1 MASSDDEGEAP
12 PRSVGIYEFVDGEGE
27 PISFAELPIQ
37 WKEGEAPDGKQKQI
51 FLRGSFDKG
60 LQKIYKQVV
69 TWKFDLSNE
78 KPEISVLTKENYWIR
93 LLNSRKAYDN
103 IIRTIL
109 ITVHCLHFVKR
120 NPETS
125 HKSLWDHLGKVFRLL
140 IQTSAP
146 RSISICFILP
156 FPPSHFCATCSL
168 FEPRPSENDLI
179 DHVSLIDEAVKRDAT
194 LAKSKLLVRF
204 LEEKPTKRKAFSED
218 IGTPSKSDFIVD
230 DDMIGENEDDTSDE
244 EDNCFDTVCA
254 ICDNGGTL
262 FCCEGKCIRSFHP
275 TVEDGVDSECSS
287 LGYTHAELEAMKKVD
302 FYCKNCEY
310 KQHQCFACGEL
321 GSSDESSG
329 AEVFRCV
336 NGACGHFYH
345 PGCVAKLLHTGNETA
360 AAELQRKIAT
370 GEQFACP
377 LHKCH
382 VCNEL
387 EVKSDPKLQFA
398 VCRRCPKA
406 YHRKCLPSEIAFEDQ
421 DENVVQRAWED
432 LIPNRILIYCLEH
445 DIDEDLCTPV
455 RNHIKFP
462 DSEQKNKKK
471 QLLEAHG
478 KQKVVTKQR
487 SFALE
492 DGAGKKSAAKLSKG
506 VENLSSP
513 VKQGYLSQKRGGKL
527 SGQLSF
533 KKQKVASNNSCV
545 EKPNDSTVTEDRISL
560 GEQLFARFYGTDS
573 DSVKSRQVERV
584 DGEEELSQKA
594 KAKGTS
600 NLLNLDAD
608 AKKRIL
614 AMMTDASSSVT
625 LKEIV
630 DKYKAPSTHIYSSKY
645 AVDKNVT
652 LGKVE
657 GSVQAVRAALQKM
670 EAGCVTDAK
679 AVCGTDLLHQVMKW
693 KEKLSVYLSPFLYGM
708 RYTSFGRHFTKSDKL
723 KEIVDILHWY
733 VKDGDMVVDFC
744 CGSNDFSCL
753 MKEKLDEIG
762 KSCLYRNY
770 DIVQTK
776 NNFNFEKRDW
786 LEVQPNELPPGSK
799 LIMGLNPPFGVNASL
814 ANKFIDKALE
824 FKPKLLV
831 LIVPQE
837 TQRLDKKDFPYDL
850 IWENDQMLVGK
861 SFYLPG
867 SVDVNDKQMEDWN
880 VNAPPLYLWSHPGW
894 TPKHK
899 DIAHRHGHLFKD
911 QKKSS
916 LQEHRLEDVSDAP
929 GERNNLGEYPVHQGD
944 DRTLG
949 NRREHRE
956 QEARVTT
963 SHKEEF
969 PHDSSLTEG
978 DRNHGHQKNQSEA
991 YSEEFHGKSKR
1002 KRKIRQ
1008 AMSPEDKSTGKH
1020 SVSCQ
1025 PYHNLDGG
1033 RLSDYHSSKSPETHS
1048 HIDVG
1053 MEGDKHSGSSSFSA
1067 SLSYSQTRHGGNLDD
1082 DLVRKYSLHS
1092 EEPYPSLTNRRSHTP
1107 NPEYGFRTS
1116 DPSLGYPRGTT
1127 DIHSYRSYEMGEKY
1141 GRDVNIHSNV
1151 NLPGRRDHP
1160 HSWTPNYT
1168 PNPGPGYHPTY
1179 GQPVPSG
1186 NSTYGGMNTST
1197 MQRYAPRLD
1206 ELNHRS
1212 INHVRSGQPLPDTSG
1227 VFRPPFP
1234 RPGFPTGSLSFFPGP
1249 RHPFPD
1255 QNSSG
1260 WLNE

>member
-1 MASSDDEGEAP
+1 MISRRITQIGRVLKKSEPKKQMASSDDEGEAP
-12 PRSVGIYEFVDGEGE
+12 PRAVGIYEFVDGEDE

-37 WKEGEAPDGKQKQI
+37 WKKVETPDGKQKQI

-69 TWKFDLSNE
+69 AWKFDLSNE

-93 LLNSRKAYDN
+93 LLNPRKAFEN

-120 NPETS
+120 NPGTS
-125 HKSLWDHLGKVFRLL
+125 HKALWDHLGKVF
-140 IQTSAP
+140 
-146 RSISICFILP
+146 
-156 FPPSHFCATCSL
+156 SL
-168 FEPRPSENDLI
+168 FEPKPSENDLI

-194 LAKSKLLVRF
+194 LAKSKLLVGF
-204 LEEKPTKRKAFSED
+204 LEEKPTKRKTFSED
-218 IGTPSKSDFIVD
+218 IGTTSKSDFIVD
-230 DDMIGENEDDTSDE
+230 DDLIGENEDDMSDE
-244 EDNCFDTVCA
+244 EDNCFDSVCA

-262 FCCEGKCIRSFHP
+262 LCCEGKCIRSFHP
-275 TVEDGVDSECSS
+275 TVEDGADSECSS
-287 LGYTHAELEAMKKVD
+287 LGYTHAELEALKNID

-345 PGCVAKLLHTGNETA
+345 PGCVAKLLHKGNEAA

-382 VCNEL
+382 VCKEL
-387 EVKSDPKLQFA
+387 EVKSDRKLQFA
-398 VCRRCPKA
+398 VCRRCPRA
-406 YHRKCLPSEIAFEDQ
+406 YHRKCLPSEIAFEDE
-421 DENVVQRAWED
+421 DENIVQRAWEG

-462 DSEQKNKKK
+462 GSEQKNKKK
-471 QLLEAHG
+471 QPLEAYG
-478 KQKVVTKQR
+478 KQKEVTKQR
-487 SFALE
+487 NLALE
-492 DGAGKKSAAKLSKG
+492 DAAGKKSAAKPSKG
-506 VENLSSP
+506 VENLSSA
-513 VKQGYLSQKRGGKL
+513 VKQGYLSQKKGDKL

-533 KKQKVASNNSCV
+533 KKQKVASNNSCP
-545 EKPNDSTVTEDRISL
+545 EKPNESTVPEDRISL
-560 GEQLFARFYGTDS
+560 GEQLFARFYSTDL
-573 DSVKSRQVERV
+573 DSVKSRKVERV
-584 DGEEELSQKA
+584 DGEEELSQKLRTQ
-594 KAKGTS
+594 GTN
-600 NLLNLDAD
+600 NLLNLDAET
-608 AKKRIL
+608 KKRML
-614 AMMTDASSSVT
+614 AMMKDASSSVT
-625 LKEIV
+625 LKEII
-630 DKYKAPSTHIYSSKY
+630 DKHKAPSTHIHSSKY
-645 AVDKNVT
+645 AVDRNLT

-657 GSVQAVRAALQKM
+657 GSVEAVRAALHKM

-679 AVCGTDLLHQVMKW
+679 SVCGTDLLYQVMKW
-693 KEKLSVYLSPFLYGM
+693 KDKLKVYLSPFLYGM
-708 RYTSFGRHFTKSDKL
+708 RYTSFGRHFTKLDKL

-733 VKDGDMVVDFC
+733 VKDGDMVVDTC

-753 MKEKLDEIG
+753 MKEKLDEMG
-762 KSCLYRNY
+762 KTCSYRNY

-776 NNFNFEKRDW
+776 NDFNFEKRDW
-786 LEVQPNELPPGSK
+786 MEVQPKELPPGSK

-814 ANKFIDKALE
+814 ANKFIDKALQ
-824 FKPKLLV
+824 FKPKLLI

-837 TQRLDKKDFPYDL
+837 TQRLDKKDLPYDL
-850 IWENDQMLVGK
+850 IWENDQMLAGK

-880 VNAPPLYLWSHPGW
+880 VNAPPLYLWSHPDW

-899 DIAHRHGHLFKD
+899 DIAQQHGHLSKD

-916 LQEHRLEDVSDAP
+916 LQEPRLENVSDAP
-929 GERNNLGEYPVHQGD
+929 GGLNNLDEYPVHQGD
-944 DRTLG
+944 DRNLG

-956 QEARVTT
+956 QEARVAT
-963 SHKEEF
+963 SHNEEL
-969 PHDSSLTEG
+969 PHDSSVTEG
-978 DRNHGHQKNQSEA
+978 DRNHGHLKNQFEGN
-991 YSEEFHGKSKR
+991 SEEFRGKR
-1002 KRKIRQ
+1002 KRKRRRG
-1008 AMSPEDKSTGKH
+1008 MSLEDKSTGKH

-1025 PYHNLDGG
+1025 PYPNVDGG
-1033 RLSDYHSSKSPETHS
+1033 RLSDHRSPKSPERHTHM
-1048 HIDVG
+1048 DVG
-1053 MEGDKHSGSSSFSA
+1053 MEDDKHSGGNSFSV
-1067 SLSYSQTRHGGNLDD
+1067 SRSYSQTRHGGNLDD
-1082 DLVRKYSLHS
+1082 DLVRKYRLHS
-1092 EEPYPSLTNRRSHTP
+1092 EEPFPSLINRRSHTP

-1127 DIHSYRSYEMGEKY
+1127 DIHSYRSYEMEMY
-1141 GRDVNIHSNV
+1141 GRDVTIHSNV
-1151 NLPGRRDHP
+1151 NLPGRHDHP

-1179 GQPVPSG
+1179 GQPAPSG

-1206 ELNHRS
+1206 ELNHRR
-1212 INHVRSGQPLPDTSG
+1212 INHVRSGQPLPDMSG
-1227 VFRPPFP
+1227 VFRPPVL
-1234 RPGFPTGSLSFFPGP
+1234 RPGSLGFVPGP
-1249 RHPFPD
+1249 HHQFPE